1 MIDYRISYVN
11 SYGEERIAPF
21 IFSNIAEARQTR
33 KLYQEKGYHSISIL
47 AYRTEDNNPINNK

>member
-1 MIDYRISYVN
+1 MINYRISYVN

-21 IFSNIAEARQTR
+21 VFSNIQEARRTR
-33 KLYQEKGYHSISIL
+33 KLYQDRGNHSVSIL